1 MEVRMRRERLMV
13 ALIAAAGIGT
23 AHAQG
28 SPPAATDWTAFS
40 RFLSLLQLVTQAAT
54 ASCPRGGGPAQ
65 GCDAA
70 AGQKAVDDILNGRNP
85 DANALMLE
93 IFADV
98 PPPEREKMLSIGR
111 SLAAMSTKEIA
122 ADARVGGEARAIRAR
137 QDLARMGLTYYDP
150 TQFLDAVRRG
160 DVLAVKLFLAGRGV
174 DARATDARGN
184 SALDLAQ
191 RGGNPEMIAI
201 VSGAAARPPSP

>member
-1 MEVRMRRERLMV
+1 MRRERLMV
-13 ALIAAAGIGT
+13 ALIAAASIGT

-28 SPPAATDWTAFS
+28 SPPATDWTTFG
-40 RFLSLLQLVTQAAT
+40 RFLSLLQLVTQAAA
-54 ASCPRGGGPAQ
+54 ASCPRGGPAQ
-65 GCDAA
+65 GCDPL

-85 DANALMLE
+85 EANVLMLE

-98 PPPEREKMLSIGR
+98 PQGEREKMLSIGR

-174 DARATDARGN
+174 DVRATDARGN

-201 VSGAAARPPSP
+201 VSGAAARP

>member
-1 MEVRMRRERLMV
+1 MRCERLMV

-28 SPPAATDWTAFS
+28 SPPGATDWATFG
-40 RFLSLLQLVTQAAT
+40 RFLSLLQIVTQAAA
-54 ASCPRGGGPAQ
+54 ASCPRDGGPSQ
-65 GCDAA
+65 GCDPA
-70 AGQKAVDDILNGRNP
+70 AGQKAIDDILNGRNA
-85 DANALMLE
+85 DANAVMLE

-98 PPPEREKMLSIGR
+98 PQPEREKMLSIGR
-111 SLAAMSTKEIA
+111 SLAAMSTKQIGSEA
-122 ADARVGGEARAIRAR
+122 QVGAEARAIRAR

-160 DVLAVKLFLAGRGV
+160 DVLAVRLFLAGRGV
-174 DARATDARGN
+174 DVRATDARGN

-201 VSGAAARPPSP
+201 VSGAAARP

>member
-1 MEVRMRRERLMV
+1 MRRERLLV

-28 SPPAATDWTAFS
+28 SPPATDWTAFG
-40 RFLSLLQLVTQAAT
+40 RFLSLLQLVTSAA
-54 ASCPRGGGPAQ
+54 ASCPRGGPVQ

-70 AGQKAVDDILNGRNP
+70 AGQKAIDDILNGRNP
-85 DANALMLE
+85 DANALLLE

-98 PPPEREKMLSIGR
+98 PQPEREKMLSIGR
-111 SLAAMSTKEIA
+111 SLAAMSTKQIDSEA
-122 ADARVGGEARAIRAR
+122 QVGAEARAIRAR

-160 DVLAVKLFLAGRGV
+160 DILAVRLFLAGRGV
-174 DARATDARGN
+174 DVRATDARGN

-201 VSGAAARPPSP
+201 VSGAAARP